1 MQTYINWLEQ
11 NNDLQPIIHISF
23 NVSVRSISYNFLRFY
38 FLPTCARGPHQ
49 FYYISI
55 NFKAICTLEAFQILI
70 DISTL
75 SIKTCLFDE
84 CDPLFFVHLFFLL
97 FSIAKSAPNST
108 QHHPLPPSSKQLY
121 PAHFS
126 LHPSLC
132 NTLVIRTKI
141 LHAIEQFPQVQDKK
155 IQSQPFC
162 LKTGTRCNLDM
173 LILNLDLDFQ
183 NSDPKVHSWENLD
196 RISIPY
202 LSLFEILFLFGHT
215 VSFGFIF

>member
-1 MQTYINWLEQ
+1 MQTYINWFEQ
-11 NNDLQPIIHISF
+11 NNDLKPIIHISF

-49 FYYISI
+49 FYHISI
-55 NFKAICTLEAFQILI
+55 YVKAICTLGAFQILI

-97 FSIAKSAPNST
+97 FRIAKSAPNST
-108 QHHPLPPSSKQLY
+108 QHHPPPPSSKQLY

-132 NTLVIRTKI
+132 NTLVIRAKI
-141 LHAIEQFPQVQDKK
+141 LQAIEQFPQIQDKK
-155 IQSQPFC
+155 IQIHPFC
-162 LKTGTRCNLDM
+162 LKTGTHCNLEM

-183 NSDPKVHSWENLD
+183 NCNPKVHSWENLN

-202 LSLFEILFLFGHT
+202 
-215 VSFGFIF
+215 

>member
-1 MQTYINWLEQ
+1 MQTYINWFEQ
-11 NNDLQPIIHISF
+11 NNDLKPIIHISF

-55 NFKAICTLEAFQILI
+55 NVKATCTLGAFQILI

-97 FSIAKSAPNST
+97 FRIAKSAPNST
-108 QHHPLPPSSKQLY
+108 QHHPPPPSSKQLY

-132 NTLVIRTKI
+132 NTLVIRAKI
-141 LHAIEQFPQVQDKK
+141 LQAIEQFPQIQDKK
-155 IQSQPFC
+155 IQIHPFC
-162 LKTGTRCNLDM
+162 LKTGTHCNLEM

-196 RISIPY
+196 QISIPY